1 MRLRENIVRKAR
13 PLILG
18 ALAAGFLLPLAIP
31 VAARQIMVKPG
42 DVRKQL
48 SQPVS
53 PAPAATQVRPKP
65 AASPALPKP
74 PAKPVSSS
82 APAQPRPQATA
93 TQNTP
98 KMAPKPVTALKQITP
113 PAAQKSAIN
122 TKASLPVGKTA
133 QVQQVQKVDAKK
145 VDGPQLTPVADHPTG
160 PRRDPFDPLV
170 GKEKVGP
177 VPENLPPGKAG
188 LQITTLRLDG
198 VVRSPNGMIAVVSN
212 PQQRVYFLRDGDR
225 LYDGQVE
232 HITLEGLSFHQAGTD
247 PFGKPVERE
256 VTKQLYP
263 TPGELK

>member
-1 MRLRENIVRKAR
+1 V
-13 PLILG
+13 
-18 ALAAGFLLPLAIP
+18 
-31 VAARQIMVKPG
+31 Q
-42 DVRKQL
+42 
-48 SQPVS
+48 S
-53 PAPAATQVRPKP
+53 
-65 AASPALPKP
+65 KP
-74 PAKPVSSS
+74 PAKP
-82 APAQPRPQATA
+82 
-93 TQNTP
+93 
-98 KMAPKPVTALKQITP
+98 
-113 PAAQKSAIN
+113 
-122 TKASLPVGKTA
+122 A
-133 QVQQVQKVDAKK
+133 QVRKVDAKRA
-145 VDGPQLTPVADHPTG
+145 GGAEPTPVAEHPVG
-160 PRRDPFDPLV
+160 ARRDPFDPLV

>member
-1 MRLRENIVRKAR
+1 MRLRDNIARKIR

-18 ALAAGFLLPLAIP
+18 ALSALFLLPLATQ
-31 VAARQIMVKPG
+31 VVARQIMVKPD

-53 PAPAATQVRPKP
+53 PAPGATQVQTKP

-74 PAKPVSSS
+74 PVKPAS
-82 APAQPRPQATA
+82 AA
-93 TQNTP
+93 TQSTP
-98 KMAPKPVTALKQITP
+98 KPGPKPAVALKQATP
-113 PAAQKSAIN
+113 AAAQKSAIS
-122 TKASLPVGKTA
+122 TKASVPVDKTA
-133 QVQQVQKVDAKK
+133 QVQKVDAKK
-145 VDGPQLTPVADHPTG
+145 VGGAELTPVADHPVG